1 MAPVTSELP
10 TTLLRRYVECIN
22 GVCRR
27 RSRWFDWGRWA
38 FLGILLIGFLI
49 VCFLFA
55 CIARRRRRRGAQPMY
70 GTGWM
75 APPGKYGGAP
85 DGNMNNMNNM
95 NNGYYGPQ
103 SYGPPAYGQPQYPQP
118 TGTTGTNFHPND
130 GYYGDPSQQQQYG
143 GVQAPPTAYQPN
155 PGPYSPPPGPPPGK

>member
-1 MAPVTSELP
+1 MAPAIVVEPP
-10 TTLLRRYVECIN
+10 TTLLRRYVECVDGI
-22 GVCRR
+22 CRR
-27 RSRWFDWGRWA
+27 RSTWSDWGR
-38 FLGILLIGFLI
+38 
-49 VCFLFA
+49 

-75 APPGKYGGAP
+75 APPGKYG
-85 DGNMNNMNNM
+85 DHNM
-95 NNGYYGPQ
+95 NNGYYGPPPPQ
-103 SYGPPAYGQPQYPQP
+103 QLQPYGGGGPPAYGQQQYPQP

-130 GYYGDPSQQQQYG
+130 GYYGDPSQQQQQQYGGG